1 MRNVTFDAKLNAN
14 DMYEFNMYHAY
25 TSSQGWMSFIFAALA
40 FIATYI
46 TWGSVPMGYSVAYI
60 VIGFLFLFYMPVILK
75 LRSKAQ
81 VSGVLQG
88 SLHYSLE
95 DKGVVVSVPGTEVL
109 VTEPDPEGEQE
120 AVLPWN
126 LIYKVVTTK
135 NELLIFSNRVNAY
148 VIPKR
153 DVEAVYPEVKAMM
166 EEKLPSHRRKL
177 KW

>member
-1 MRNVTFDAKLNAN
+1 
-14 DMYEFNMYHAY
+14 
-25 TSSQGWMSFIFAALA
+25 
-40 FIATYI
+40 
-46 TWGSVPMGYSVAYI
+46 MGYSVAYI
-60 VIGFLFLFYMPVILK
+60 VIGFLLLFDMPVILK

-109 VTEPDPEGEQE
+109 VTEPDQEGEQE

-135 NELLIFSNRVNAY
+135 N
-148 VIPKR
+148 
-153 DVEAVYPEVKAMM
+153 
-166 EEKLPSHRRKL
+166 
-177 KW
+177 